1 MKIAFFVSKFPF
13 LTETFILNQITGLI
27 DRCHNVH
34 IYARRLSDHQAIH
47 TDIARY
53 DLSSRTFY
61 HGGTHLNIPKTLS
74 ARIVKSFIILMNH
87 RLSVPLLKSFNIAK
101 FGRRSASL
109 SLFYST
115 HLFLQ
120 KKIDSY
126 DIIHC
131 HFGTNAV
138 LAAQLKYLG
147 AIKGKLITS
156 FHGYDISKYP
166 ENNGFDVYDFLFKEG
181 DLFLPISKRW
191 KERLIEL
198 GCPEEK
204 TIVHRMGIDTKTFSF
219 HPRDLRPAEK
229 IYLLTVGRF
238 VEKKGVA
245 YGIQA
250 VASLL
255 RKYPQIEYRIIGD
268 GPLRPDLSRM
278 IQDTNAGE
286 QIKLLGW
293 RTQEDVVKLM
303 REAHIFLAPSI
314 TSSTGD
320 QEGIPV
326 VLMEA
331 MAQGLPIVSTWHSG
345 IPELVQD
352 GVSGVLAPERD
363 SKALAAKLD
372 YLLAHPERWTPM
384 GCAGRAHI
392 QQFYDIN
399 SLNDKLVTLY
409 SGH

>member
-27 DRCHNVH
+27 DRGHNVH
-34 IYARRLSDHQAIH
+34 IYAKKLSDHTTIH
-47 TDIARY
+47 ADIERY
-53 DLSSRTFY
+53 DLFNKTFY
-61 HGGTHLNIPKTLS
+61 HGESYLNIPKNS
-74 ARIVKSFIILMNH
+74 YARIIKSFIILMNH
-87 RLSVPLLKSFNIAK
+87 RLSLPLLKSLNIK
-101 FGRRSASL
+101 NFGRKATSL

-115 HLFLQ
+115 HLFMH
-120 KKIDSY
+120 KKIDAY
-126 DIIHC
+126 DIIHS
-131 HFGTNAV
+131 HFGTNGI
-138 LAAQLKYLG
+138 LAAQLKHLG

-219 HPRDLRPAEK
+219 RPRTFRPTEK

-255 RKYPQIEYRIIGD
+255 HKYPQVEYRIVGD
-268 GPLRPDLSRM
+268 GPLRPDLSRL
-278 IQDTNAGE
+278 IQDASASE
-286 QIKLLGW
+286 QIKILGW
-293 RTQEDVVKLM
+293 RTQEDIVKLM
-303 REAHIFLAPSI
+303 QEAHIFLAPSI

-331 MAQGLPIVSTWHSG
+331 MARGLPVVSTWHSG

-352 GVSGVLAPERD
+352 GVSGLLAPERNSD
-363 SKALAAKLD
+363 ALAAKLD
-372 YLLAHPERWTPM
+372 FLLAHHEWWAPM
-384 GCAGRAHI
+384 GHAGRAHV

-399 SLNDKLVTLY
+399 SLNDQLVALY
-409 SGH
+409 Q